1 VVDFGKHIKKPPTDR
16 PTNPVEIYERLD
28 RLSDTGPLRP
38 AQEYVL
44 TEWHARRRAERD
56 LIVKLHTGQ
65 GKTLVG
71 LLMLQSRLHEGIGS
85 ALYLCPNKFLV
96 DQTCLQAQRF
106 GIPVTNGN
114 TVDDLPQAFLNGKEI
129 YVCTIQKLF
138 NGLTKFGLKA
148 ESIPLGTV
156 MMDDCHACI
165 DSIKQACSITLK
177 AGTTAYNEL
186 LRLFASDL
194 RDQGAGTFNDIQAGE
209 YDALLPG
216 PYWAWI
222 DRRDEATTILGR
234 NRQDDSIK
242 FVWPVLRNMLDKRCC
257 VVSGSWMEIS
267 PYVSPLQ
274 QFGSFYNAKYRMFMS
289 ATVTDDSFL
298 VKGLRLSAGTIAK
311 PLIYP
316 KEKWF
321 GEKMILIPS
330 LIDSETGRE
339 KIVSAPAKP
348 VENRQYG
355 IVGLCPSKKKA
366 ELWSNAGADVAERGN
381 LVDAVQRLL
390 NGQYDQALCVVN
402 RYDGIDLPD
411 KHCRILILDSKPFS
425 GGLIDRHTESCR
437 PSSEV
442 TAQRMARMIEQGIG
456 RGVRGEKDYCAVIL
470 VGGDLVRAVQQNAVK
485 KFYSSQTRK
494 QIEIG
499 IEIAQSSEDDVQQGL
514 PGLFVTQDCVKK
526 LLSRD
531 AGWKDYYADRMSEVT
546 LEMPNQ
552 EMLNLYAVELQAET
566 KAEEGRYVEASDLL
580 QAMLDKTPDMP
591 QEDRGWYTQEMARL
605 LYRHSKVE
613 SATMQNAAHKKNRY
627 LLKPKEGMVFKK
639 LEPLSQQRV
648 ANIIKWVQQS
658 KDFQDLMM
666 RVHAILSDLRFG
678 VEADTF
684 EQAFDDL
691 GQSLGF
697 AAERPDREWGQ
708 GPDNLWCLKSDQ
720 YLLVECKNQVKGD
733 REEIAKT
740 ETGQMNNSFA
750 WFTEKYPGAKV
761 ACVMVVPTKK
771 VGQAAGFNMDVTVIR
786 ESNLKKLGRNVQKFF
801 QEFSA
806 ADFMDLDQKTVQ
818 RWLTAHDLETEQIV
832 RNYTEAVQK

>member
-1 VVDFGKHIKKPPTDR
+1 
-16 PTNPVEIYERLD
+16 
-28 RLSDTGPLRP
+28 
-38 AQEYVL
+38 
-44 TEWHARRRAERD
+44 
-56 LIVKLHTGQ
+56 
-65 GKTLVG
+65 
-71 LLMLQSRLHEGIGS
+71 MLQSRLYEGIGS

-114 TVDDLPQAFLNGKEI
+114 AVDDLPPAFLNGKEI

-138 NGLTKFGLKA
+138 NGLTRFGLKA
-148 ESIPLGTV
+148 DSIPLGTV

-186 LRLFASDL
+186 LQLFASDL
-194 RDQGAGTFNDIQAGE
+194 RDQGAGTFGDIQGGE
-209 YDALLPG
+209 YDALLPV

-222 DRRDEATTILGR
+222 DRRDEVTTILGR

-242 FVWPVLRNMLDKRCC
+242 FVWPVLRDMLDKCCC

-267 PYVSPLQ
+267 PYISPLQ
-274 QFGSFYNAKYRMFMS
+274 QFGSFYNAKYRIFMS

-298 VKGLRLSAGTIAK
+298 VKGLRLSADTISK
-311 PLIYP
+311 PITYP

-339 KIVSAPAKP
+339 KVVTAWQSLWKTANMESSGYVRAKRRRNCGAMQVQMLP
-348 VENRQYG
+348 NEA
-355 IVGLCPSKKKA
+355 ILSM
-366 ELWSNAGADVAERGN
+366 LSNGCSTGN
-381 LVDAVQRLL
+381 MTRPLR
-390 NGQYDQALCVVN
+390 VN

-470 VGGDLVRAVQQNAVK
+470 VGGDLVRAVQRNAVK

-499 IEIAQSSEDDVQQGL
+499 IEIAQISEDDIQHGL
-514 PGLFVTQDCVKK
+514 PGLSVILDCVKK
-526 LLSRD
+526 LLNRD

-546 LEMPNQ
+546 LEKPNQ

-566 KAEEGRYVEASDLL
+566 KAEEGRMSRPAISSRPCSTRPRKCPRRTGDGTHKRW
-580 QAMLDKTPDMP
+580 LDSSTD
-591 QEDRGWYTQEMARL
+591 TARWNRQRL
-605 LYRHSKVE
+605 
-613 SATMQNAAHKKNRY
+613 QNAAHKKNRY

-648 ANIIKWVQQS
+648 ANIIKWVQKS

-666 RVHAILSDLRFG
+666 RVHAILGDLRFG

-691 GQSLGF
+691 GQALGF
-697 AAERPDREWGQ
+697 AAERPDKEWGQ

-733 REEIAKT
+733 REEIAKA

-750 WFTEKYPGAKV
+750 WFTEKYPGANV
-761 ACVMVVPTKK
+761 VCVMVVPTKK

-818 RWLTAHDLETEQIV
+818 RWLTAHDLETDQIV